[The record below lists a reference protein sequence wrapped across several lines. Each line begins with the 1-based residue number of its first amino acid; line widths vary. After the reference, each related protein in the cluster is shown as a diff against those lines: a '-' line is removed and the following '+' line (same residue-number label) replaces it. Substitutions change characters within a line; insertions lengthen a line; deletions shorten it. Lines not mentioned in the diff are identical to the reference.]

1 MNSLE
6 LSGIFASSCSDKG
19 HDLVSFIFHTIV
31 LPVVTDLA
39 CLLPCTTRMLGI
51 HSCAVLLSCMWC
63 TKQFPICRC
72 SYSASVE
79 MLDSSNHP
87 SILR

>member
-6 LSGIFASSCSDKG
+6 LSSISASSCSEKG
-19 HDLVSFIFHTIV
+19 HDPVSCIFHTIV

-39 CLLPCTTRMLGI
+39 SLLPCTPQMLGI
-51 HSCAVLLSCMWC
+51 HSCGVLPSCMWC
-63 TKQFPICRC
+63 TKRLPICPC
-72 SYSASVE
+72 SYSGSVE